1 MGLPFLWSTSTLVFP
16 TGNISAANRP
26 GRQSISNDPSL
37 LIILWNLMNSESSGG
52 ILIRTPNWLGD
63 LMMSTAFIH
72 QVMKLFPESEVDL
85 VVRSGF
91 EKLPLPFRGRILPFD
106 KKTQTPGSFGKNL
119 RQYEYQKMFI
129 LPPSFSSAWMGFRA
143 SIPERIGFSGDFRK
157 VLLKPAMKHQ
167 NPPRQIHLVDEY
179 MEC

>member
-1 MGLPFLWSTSTLVFP
+1 MGLPFLWSTSTFVFP

-26 GRQSISNDPSL
+26 GRQSISNDPPLS
-37 LIILWNLMNSESSGG
+37 IILWNLMNSESSGG

-72 QVMKLFPESEVDL
+72 QVMELFPESEVDL

-91 EKLPLPFRGRILPFD
+91 EELPLPCRGRILSFD

-143 SIPERIGFSGDFRK
+143 SIPERIGFSGNFRIYFEDCRA
-157 VLLKPAMKHQ
+157 P
-167 NPPRQIHLVDEY
+167 N
-179 MEC
+179 

>member
-1 MGLPFLWSTSTLVFP
+1 MGLPFLWNTSTFVFP

-26 GRQSISNDPSL
+26 GHQSISNDPFLS
-37 LIILWNLMNSESSGG
+37 IILWNLMNSKSSGG

-72 QVMKLFPESEVDL
+72 QVMELFPESEVDL

-91 EKLPLPFRGRILPFD
+91 EELPLPCRGRILPFD

-143 SIPERIGFSGDFRK
+143 SIPERIGF
-157 VLLKPAMKHQ
+157 
-167 NPPRQIHLVDEY
+167 
-179 MEC
+179 